1 MMQNFQ
7 KILKLRDTGA
17 TDIDTYTYQK
27 TYLHIYRQHVTKT
40 SKDTTKPLIRQK
52 YIRQKLSCQIKT
64 FRDFFSLCH
73 NK

>member
-7 KILKLRDTGA
+7 KILKLRDIGG
-17 TDIDTYTYQK
+17 TDIDKPTERHTY
-27 TYLHIYRQHVTKT
+27 IYIHNMITKT
-40 SKDTTKPLIRQK
+40 SKDTTKTLIRQK